1 MTAPLALRLT
11 ALALLTATVAC
22 GDAAPVA
29 PPVTPGAPSL
39 AAAPSDGSDERVT
52 VSPVLAAMNERLA
65 ASGAKVRVAKAELRY
80 AADGWNGV
88 TSTTIIASDRER
100 GFGAEWVKGDPR
112 RDGRRGV
119 TYANASREWLQPPTR
134 DPNGANVRPVS
145 YEQLDAQIEEGVA
158 SWRGLA
164 CSSAPIE
171 RAPVAAGANST
182 LVDDFFLRR
191 PLRANY
197 RQPADI
203 VQGGWLPRVFF
214 QIIGGGAAG
223 DGIIGVA
230 FTLVFVDDEG
240 NPTDIDRDGN
250 DDTGLS
256 EIFYNSRFF
265 WGTNAARNVV
275 DFYSIITHETG
286 HSLGLN
292 HFGKVFVTKKGLSD
306 GFQLGDIKYAPY
318 AMMNAV
324 YVTGRNELAGTDNS
338 SFCQIWA
345 SRR

>member
-1 MTAPLALRLT
+1 MTTPLPLRLT
-11 ALALLTATVAC
+11 ALALLAAAAAC

-29 PPVTPGAPSL
+29 PPAAPGAPSL
-39 AAAPSDGSDERVT
+39 AAAPSDGSGESVA

-65 ASGAKVRVAKAELRY
+65 AAGAKVRVSKAELRY
-80 AADGWNGV
+80 AAAGWDAV
-88 TSTTIIASDRER
+88 TSTTIIANDRAR

-119 TYANASREWLQPPTR
+119 SYAIASDRALQPPTR
-134 DPNGANVRPVS
+134 DADDSNVRPVPFAQL
-145 YEQLDAQIEEGVA
+145 EQQIEEGTA
-158 SWRGLA
+158 AWRNLA

-171 RAPVAAGANST
+171 RAAIAPGTNPDFIDD
-182 LVDDFFLRR
+182 LVLRR
-191 PLRANY
+191 PIGRY
-197 RQPADI
+197 QQPADI
-203 VQGGWLPRVFF
+203 VQGGWLPPAFF
-214 QIIGGGAAG
+214 RIIGGGPAG

-230 FTLVFVDDEG
+230 FTLVFADE
-240 NPTDIDRDGN
+240 NDVPTDIDADGN
-250 DDTGLS
+250 DDIGLS
-256 EIFYNSRFF
+256 EVYYNSRFH

-275 DFYSIITHETG
+275 DFYSVITHETG
-286 HSLGLN
+286 HALGLA
-292 HFGKVFVTKKGLSD
+292 HFGKVFVTKKAASNGI
-306 GFQLGDIKYAPY
+306 QLADIKYAPY